1 MLPKVFFAYFSVV
14 ITILSLLVITR
25 KNPVHSILFMLGL
38 FFHIAGLY
46 LFLNA
51 EFIAALQVIVY
62 AGAILVL
69 FLFVVMM
76 LNLREEMLERRYIG
90 AWPVGVLLAVTIL
103 ITLFSAL
110 KAIPKGPAGI
120 YGIEAI
126 KSETHTAA
134 LGKVLY
140 TEYLFPFEVASVV
153 LLVAIIGAIVLA
165 KKRIKT

>member
-1 MLPKVFFAYFSVV
+1 VLPKVFFAYFSVM

-25 KNPVHSILFMLGL
+25 RNPVHSILFMLGL
-38 FFHIAGLY
+38 FFHIAALY
-46 LFLNA
+46 VFLNA
-51 EFIAALQVIVY
+51 EFIAAIQVIVY

-90 AWPVGVLLAVTIL
+90 AWPVGALLSVTIL
-103 ITLFSAL
+103 FSLFSAL
-110 KAIPKGPAGI
+110 KVIPQGPAGR

-134 LGKVLY
+134 LGKILY